1 MSELN
6 IEKTVIVLTDEQK
19 RLSLALETLIS
30 EAIRQ
35 CCAGC
40 DTARFAPKKIGGVV
54 VPRMIGSVKVER
66 SLSWEGAAAIADRFR
81 ACPGPSDGMCR
92 YPIAPDVDTEPLI

>member
-6 IEKTVIVLTDEQK
+6 IEKTVIVLTDEQQ
-19 RLSLALETLIS
+19 RLSSVLETLIS
-30 EAIRQ
+30 EAIQ
-35 CCAGC
+35 PCCADC

-66 SLSWEGAAAIADRFR
+66 SLSWEGAVSIADRFR
-81 ACPGPSDGMCR
+81 ACPGSPDGMCH
-92 YPIAPDVDTEPLI
+92 YPPPQVDTEPLI